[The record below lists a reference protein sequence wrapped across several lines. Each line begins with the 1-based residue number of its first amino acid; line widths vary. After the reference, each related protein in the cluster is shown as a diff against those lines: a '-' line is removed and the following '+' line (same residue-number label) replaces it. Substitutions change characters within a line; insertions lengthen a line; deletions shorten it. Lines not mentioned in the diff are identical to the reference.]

1 MKENKINFENMSLK
15 HQKEIMDIFNYYAE
29 NSFSAY
35 PESKLPVE
43 FYGKFLEMTK
53 GYPAFAIIYVGNV
66 AGFCFIRAYNP
77 FPAFKE
83 TAEITY
89 FISKEFTGKGI
100 GKAAL
105 DKLEAE
111 AKNIGVKNILASIT
125 SENMQSISFHKKF
138 GFTECGKFEGI
149 GKKWNKS
156 FDIIWMQKKI

>member
-1 MKENKINFENMSLK
+1 MLNNKITFENMSEK
-15 HQKEIMDIFNYYAE
+15 HRDGVMNIFNYYAE

-35 PESKLPVE
+35 PEKQLPIE

-53 GYPAFAIIYVGNV
+53 GYPSFTILYENKI
-66 AGFCFIRAYNP
+66 AGFCFLRAYNP

-89 FISKEFTGKGI
+89 FISKEYTGKGL

-111 AKNIGVKNILASIT
+111 AKNIGIKNILASIT
-125 SENMQSISFHKKF
+125 SENIQSISFHKKS
-138 GFTECGKFEGI
+138 GFTECGRFKCI
-149 GKKWNKS
+149 GKKWEKP
-156 FDIIWMQKKI
+156 FDIIWMQKEI